1 MFPGAEQVIVD
12 IEKLRDYCLNS
23 NHPRGK
29 HKAKVFRSVLG
40 FTESDAAELKAEIE
54 NQVRAN
60 PCEIGKK
67 DQYGQR
73 YTVEIAIVRE
83 GSKAIV
89 LTAWILKQN
98 EDTPRLTSCYV
109 K

>member
-1 MFPGAEQVIVD
+1 MLPGAEQVVVD

-40 FTESDAAELKAEIE
+40 FTESDAAELKADIE
-54 NQVRAN
+54 SQVRTN
-60 PCEIGKK
+60 PCELGRK

-73 YTVEIAIVRE
+73 YTVEIPIKRG

-89 LTAWILKQN
+89 RTAWILKQN
-98 EDTPRLTSCYV
+98 EDAPRLTSCYV